1 MASHRSAAETLGN
14 RANGGER
21 GGERGGLIFESMLM
35 TLFEERRRAP
45 AVLRWT

>member
-35 TLFEERRRAP
+35 I
-45 AVLRWT
+45 